1 MLMRSWSL
9 SAVCHFFGV
18 GGILSSN
25 LRIDNVTVFI
35 PLRIM
40 ANSPTKL
47 NDIKVLNVLIK
58 ILHVWRYLYK
68 KYSAD
73 I

>member
-1 MLMRSWSL
+1 MLLSSWSL
-9 SAVCHFFGV
+9 SAVCHFFYV
-18 GGILSSN
+18 GRILSSN

-47 NDIKVLNVLIK
+47 NAIKSV
-58 ILHVWRYLYK
+58 
-68 KYSAD
+68 
-73 I
+73 